1 MGTHRLFTLIELLV
15 VIAIIAILAA
25 MLLPA
30 LAKAREAARKTSCLN
45 NHKQA
50 MMGHQLY
57 ASEFEDVYVTTAHV
71 SGTSYQP
78 WFKVL
83 TYGPSSTSPYGVAN
97 AGYVPWS
104 SLQCPSNSLQK
115 ASSVGSFYASFAMPH
130 IYGATDSARVAKLG
144 SYLVDRVGSGYGIT
158 HLLSQMKL
166 PSETVI
172 MIDAVCTIN
181 DSGHLGQGFWAF
193 HPDTTI
199 QNSGTTPVA
208 AAPHTIH
215 AGKASTSFADGH
227 AACLNAGE
235 LRNIGHQIKTTA
247 NASFQTVL
255 LP

>member
-1 MGTHRLFTLIELLV
+1 MKKRLTFTLIELLV

-50 MMGHQLY
+50 MLGHQLY
-57 ASEFEDVYVTTAHV
+57 ASDYGDVYVTTAHI
-71 SGTSYQP
+71 SGTGYHP
-78 WFKVL
+78 WFRVL
-83 TYGPSSTSPYGVAN
+83 TYGPSSTSAYGVPN
-97 AGYVPWS
+97 SGYVPWTS
-104 SLQCPSNSLQK
+104 IQCPSNSTQGPNT
-115 ASSVGSFYASFAMPH
+115 VGSFFATVAMPH
-130 IYGATDSARVAKLG
+130 KYGATDAARVAKLG
-144 SYLVDRVGSGYGIT
+144 NYLTDVVGNGYSIT
-158 HLLSQMKL
+158 HVLSLMKQ
-166 PSETVI
+166 PSETVM
-172 MIDAVCTIN
+172 MIDVVCTSN
-181 DSGHLGQGFWAF
+181 DAGHRGKGFWAF

-199 QNSGTTPVA
+199 QNTGTSAAA

-227 AACLNAGE
+227 VACLNAGE

-247 NASFQTVL
+247 NVNLQVVT